1 MRRVLAKPADDQVV
15 AFGCGCPLH
24 QFKVEINTRTHTRR
38 QAHVTEASY
47 QARVRR
53 ISAHARTHTHTLQRY
68 GARFDNRQ
76 ADLAPVRAGAIQ
88 EKQSGPAR
96 GLGLLCLWSV
106 TLHHEGNL

>member
-1 MRRVLAKPADDQVV
+1 MRRVLAKPADNQVV
-15 AFGCGCPLH
+15 VFGCGCPLH
-24 QFKVEINTRTHTRR
+24 HFKVEINTRTHTHRR
-38 QAHVTEASY
+38 AHVTETSY
-47 QARVRR
+47 QAAFDAL
-53 ISAHARTHTHTLQRY
+53 AHTRTHTHTLQRY

-76 ADLAPVRAGAIQ
+76 ADLALVRAGAIQ